1 MKIGCWILTGAVL
14 VGFPAFAAR
23 EVVVV
28 EKTGAAIQRAIDDVA
43 ADGGGRVTLTNGVYA
58 SATLYLKSGVDLH
71 LAKDAVL
78 QGSAKPDDYDDVDD
92 PRIKKAPE
100 RSKKAF
106 LVCLGAENVSITGEG
121 TIDGQGP
128 LFYDRNVP
136 PGQHFRKPAH
146 PRTRM
151 VQFWGCRNVRFSGVT
166 FKDSPGWTFWLRMC
180 EDIDVKGITI
190 VGDQRMINNDGLH
203 FDGCRR
209 MRVADSSITT
219 GDDCI
224 IMRANRSPDGES
236 DLCEDLEVVNCRLD
250 SHCQAIRLGC
260 PSDGLIRKGRFR
272 KLTIRGNNGIL
283 SYHPLRY
290 LQEGTRGSCAMAD
303 IVIEDCDI
311 DVSGSPIFFGVE
323 PSITL
328 KDFGNVTLRDLRI
341 KARQPIIL
349 KGTAETPLRNMR
361 LERITGTIAAA
372 NPVDCQAVKGL
383 VLDDVNLTSGKPN
396 PTPFTWQW
404 KSDSWESVP

>member
-1 MKIGCWILTGAVL
+1 MKGILLSGALAL
-14 VGFPAFAAR
+14 VWCAGAR
-23 EVVVV
+23 EIVVT
-28 EKTGAAIQRAIDDVA
+28 EKAGAAIQRAIDAVA
-43 ADGGGRVTLTNGVYA
+43 AEGGGRVTLTNGVYA
-58 SATLYLKSGVDLH
+58 SATLYLKSGVELH

-78 QGSAKPDDYDDVDD
+78 QGSSRPEDYDDVDD

-106 LVCLGAENVSITGEG
+106 LVCLAGENVSITGEG

-136 PGQHFRKPAH
+136 PGSHFRKPAH

-151 VQFWGCRNVRFSGVT
+151 VQFWGCRNVRFEGVT

-209 MRVADSSITT
+209 MRVADCSITT

-224 IMRANRSPDGES
+224 IMRANRSPDGDS
-236 DLCEDLEVVNCRLD
+236 DLCEDLEVVNCRLN
-250 SHCQAIRLGC
+250 SSCQAIRLGC
-260 PSDGLIRKGRFR
+260 PSDGTIRKGRFR
-272 KLTIRGNNGIL
+272 KLTIAGNNGIL

-290 LQEGTRGSCAMAD
+290 LQEGTRGSCAMED

-311 DVSGSPIFFGVE
+311 DVHGSPISFGVE
-323 PSITL
+323 SGITL
-328 KDFGNVTLRDLRI
+328 KSFGNVTVRDLRI
-341 KARQPIIL
+341 KAGRPIVL
-349 KGTAETPLRNMR
+349 KGSAETPLENIR
-361 LERITGTIAAA
+361 LERVAGTVSAA
-372 NPVDCQAVKGL
+372 NPIETQAVRGL
-383 VLDDVNLTSGKPN
+383 VLSEVSLTSGSPK

>member
-1 MKIGCWILTGAVL
+1 MRKFNCALVGVVL
-14 VGFPAFAAR
+14 AGFPALAAR

-28 EKTGAAIQRAIDDVA
+28 EKTGAAIQRAIDAVA
-43 ADGGGRVTLTNGVYA
+43 AEGGGRVTLTNGVYA
-58 SATLYLKSGVDLH
+58 CATLYLKSGIDLH

-78 QGSAKPDDYDDVDD
+78 QGSAKPADYDDVDD

-106 LVCLGAENVSITGEG
+106 LVCLAGENVSITGEG

-136 PGQHFRKPAH
+136 PGHHFRKPAH

-151 VQFWGCRNVRFSGVT
+151 VQFWGCKNIRFEGVT

-180 EDIDVKGITI
+180 EDIDVRNITI

-209 MRVADSSITT
+209 MRVADSTITT

-224 IMRANRSPDGES
+224 IMRANRSPDGDS

-250 SHCQAIRLGC
+250 SACQAIRLGC
-260 PSDGLIRKGRFR
+260 PSDGTIRNGRFR
-272 KLTIRGNNGIL
+272 KLTITGNNGIL

-290 LQEGTRGSCAMAD
+290 LQEGTTGSCAMSN
-303 IVIEDCDI
+303 IVVEDCDI
-311 DVSGSPIFFGVE
+311 TVRGSPIVFNVD

-328 KDFGNVTLRDLRI
+328 TDFGNVVLRDLRLDA
-341 KARQPIIL
+341 KGPIVL
-349 KGTAETPLRNMR
+349 KGTSETPLRNMR
-361 LERITGTIAAA
+361 LERISGRIAAA
-372 NPVDCQAVKGL
+372 VPIEMQAVDGL
-383 VLDDVNLTSGKPN
+383 VMTDVRLSSGCPKPA
-396 PTPFTWQW
+396 PFTWTW